1 MALFFLPVQAAV
13 TVFDFQQMVVVL
25 NIEVVDRV
33 DTKKKRPFLS
43 FLEVSAEAI
52 VAKMPRM
59 RPDTTFIFYH
69 KKHNQYSFKDQNA
82 LW

>member
-69 KKHNQYSFKDQNA
+69 NKKVINIKS
-82 LW
+82 